1 MFTVSTVSSNLIVY
15 QQVKKIS
22 KNSQWKFDLDI
33 DKNIC
38 SSMKIQ
44 YVLETSEKARENI
57 LRVPFD
63 SNVKSITD
71 ALRKYGALFTF
82 FCYYCG

>member
-22 KNSQWKFDLDI
+22 KNSQWKLDLDI
-33 DKNIC
+33 DKNIS
-38 SSMKIQ
+38 SSMKVQ

-82 FCYYCG
+82 FCCYCG

>member
-1 MFTVSTVSSNLIVY
+1 
-15 QQVKKIS
+15 
-22 KNSQWKFDLDI
+22 
-33 DKNIC
+33 
-38 SSMKIQ
+38 MKIQ

-82 FCYYCG
+82 FVATVANL